1 MSENIREMP
10 DVEKVMTRV
19 ERHRYEDGIGEMLY
33 GIIFMLIGLVLFGE
47 ATLKPPF
54 PHFWTIAF
62 ILAAWIPFLLSRWL
76 VPALKKRLVFPR
88 TGYVVSRK
96 LRGRLLWLVLSVA
109 AVVSGVGGFVAAFML
124 RAHPAARAWSPVI
137 LGIEV
142 GGWLLFMGFRFEMRR
157 YLLLA
162 GFSLLAG
169 VAGSL
174 TGMGADRG
182 SAVYMAAMG
191 LALVVSGA
199 LALRANLRQVP
210 GPEEQ

>member
-1 MSENIREMP
+1 MNENIREMP
-10 DVEKVMTRV
+10 DVEKVMTHTL
-19 ERHRYEDGIGEMLY
+19 RHSLEDGIGEMAY
-33 GIIFMLIGLVLFGE
+33 GIAFMLIGLILFGE

-62 ILAAWIPFLLSRWL
+62 VLVVWAAILLSRWL

-96 LRGRLLWLVLSVA
+96 PRGRMLWLVLSVA
-109 AVVSGVGGFVAAFML
+109 AVVGGVGTFVAVFML
-124 RAHPAARAWSPVI
+124 RALPAARAWIPAI

-174 TGMGADRG
+174 TGMGA
-182 SAVYMAAMG
+182 AVYMAAMG

-199 LALRANLRQVP
+199 LALRANLRQAP
-210 GPEEQ
+210 GSEEP

>member
-1 MSENIREMP
+1 MNENVKEMP

-19 ERHRYEDGIGEMLY
+19 ERHRFEDGIGEMLC
-33 GIIFMLIGLVLFGE
+33 GITFMLIGLILFGE
-47 ATLKPPF
+47 ATRKPPF

-62 ILAAWIPFLLSRWL
+62 VLVVWASILLSRWL

-96 LRGRLLWLVLSVA
+96 LRGRMFWLVLSVA
-109 AVVSGVGGFVAAFML
+109 AVVGGVGAFVLAFMF
-124 RAHPAARAWSPVI
+124 RALPAARAWNPVI

-199 LALRANLRQVP
+199 LALRANLRQAP
-210 GPEEQ
+210 GSEEQ

>member
-1 MSENIREMP
+1 MNENIGEMP
-10 DVEKVMTRV
+10 DVEKVMNRTV
-19 ERHRYEDGIGEMLY
+19 RHSLEDGIGEMLF
-33 GIIFMLIGLVLFGE
+33 GVTFILVGLVIFGE

-62 ILAAWIPFLLSRWL
+62 VLVVWAAILLSRWL

-96 LRGRLLWLVLSVA
+96 PSGRLLWLVLSVA
-109 AVVSGVGGFVAAFML
+109 AILGGLGGFVAAFIS
-124 RAHPAARAWSPVI
+124 HVNPAARAWIPVI

-142 GGWLLFMGFRFEMRR
+142 GGWLLFMGFRFEMKR

-169 VAGSL
+169 IAGSL
-174 TGMGADRG
+174 TGTGADRG

-191 LALVVSGA
+191 LALAVSGA
-199 LALRANLRQVP
+199 LALRANLRQAP

>member
-1 MSENIREMP
+1 MNENTREMP
-10 DVEKVMTRV
+10 DVEKVMKHTL
-19 ERHRYEDGIGEMLY
+19 RHFFGDGIGEMAY
-33 GIIFMLIGLVLFGE
+33 GITFMLIGLILFGA

-54 PHFWTIAF
+54 RHFWSIAF
-62 ILAAWIPFLLSRWL
+62 FLVVWAAFWLSRWL

-96 LRGRLLWLVLSVA
+96 LRGRMLWLVLSVA
-109 AVVSGVGGFVAAFML
+109 AVVGGVGAFVAVYML

-174 TGMGADRG
+174 MGMGADRG

-199 LALRANLRQVP
+199 LALRANLRQAP
-210 GPEEQ
+210 GSEEQ

>member
-1 MSENIREMP
+1 MNESIREMP
-10 DVEKVMTRV
+10 DVEKVMVHTL
-19 ERHRYEDGIGEMLY
+19 RHFLEDGIGEMAY
-33 GIIFMLIGLVLFGE
+33 GITFMLIGLILFGE
-47 ATLKPPF
+47 ATLKSPF

-62 ILAAWIPFLLSRWL
+62 VLVVWAAFLLSRWL

-96 LRGRLLWLVLSVA
+96 LRGRMLWLVLSAA
-109 AVVSGVGGFVAAFML
+109 AVVGGVGAFVAVFML
-124 RAHPAARAWSPVI
+124 GAHPAARAWSPVI

-142 GGWLLFMGFRFEMRR
+142 GGWLLFVGFRFEMRR

-169 VAGSL
+169 VADSL
-174 TGMGADRG
+174 TGIGADCG

-199 LALRANLRQVP
+199 LALRVNLRQALES
-210 GPEEQ
+210 EEQ